1 MHFHIF
7 CSFLFNQVYKQLF
20 DLKNICLKLQIQ
32 APNHANFYE
41 SQRIALKLKN
51 MHLVHTNSMLY

>member
-1 MHFHIF
+1 MHFDIF

-32 APNHANFYE
+32 APNHANFFE
-41 SQRIALKLKN
+41 SQELL
-51 MHLVHTNSMLY
+51 